1 MAKKEE
7 FKQFDYQNDYIKKN
21 YDRHNLTMP
30 KGKKE
35 RVKQAATAAGQSV
48 NEFINEAID
57 EKLFSQNMNPPQ
69 DPEE

>member
-21 YDRHNLTMP
+21 YDRVNLTVP

-35 RVKQAATAAGQSV
+35 KIKAAAAAGGQSV

-57 EKLFSQNMNPPQ
+57 EKIFSRCMNPPQ